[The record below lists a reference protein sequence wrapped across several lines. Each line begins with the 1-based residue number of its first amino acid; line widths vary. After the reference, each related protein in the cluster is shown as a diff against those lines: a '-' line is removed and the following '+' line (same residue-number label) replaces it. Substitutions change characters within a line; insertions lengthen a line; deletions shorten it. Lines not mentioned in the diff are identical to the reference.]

1 MDINNIKFTDKVREI
16 FSLSDQKA
24 KQYKH
29 QHIDSVHVL
38 LSILDTPCLGRKL
51 LEESKLNLDKLRVKC
66 IDEIDSLPVVG
77 NINEKTE
84 ITSNLYNVLKNSE
97 SESRR
102 E

>member
-1 MDINNIKFTDKVREI
+1 MDINDIKFTDKVREI

-51 LEESKLNLDKLRVKC
+51 LEL
-66 IDEIDSLPVVG
+66 SL
-77 NINEKTE
+77 IH
-84 ITSNLYNVLKNSE
+84 I
-97 SESRR
+97 
-102 E
+102 